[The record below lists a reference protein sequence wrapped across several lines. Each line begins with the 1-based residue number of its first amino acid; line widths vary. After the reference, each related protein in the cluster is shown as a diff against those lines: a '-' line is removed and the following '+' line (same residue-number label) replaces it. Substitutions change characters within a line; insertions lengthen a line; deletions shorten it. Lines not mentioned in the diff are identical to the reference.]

1 MRRYILLLFLA
12 GILST
17 SIWAKNMA
25 DILKEIPGMEEVTS
39 VQANS
44 FFTESFHVKIR
55 QPIDHKNP
63 SAGTFLQ
70 RVFISVKES
79 DAPVVLVTEGY
90 GADYGA
96 NVNYINELCPLLD
109 ASQVVVE
116 HRYFGPSTPENADW
130 SYLTV
135 ENAANDHHRVASLL
149 KPLLGGKWV
158 NTGISK
164 GGQTALLHR
173 VFFPNDVD
181 VTVSYVAPFNFGVED
196 GRHEPFIA
204 KKAGTKE
211 ARKKVKHFQRE
222 VLKRR
227 AELMP
232 RFEQH
237 VNEKGYTFSTDLN
250 AIYDYC
256 VLEYSFSFW
265 QWGHDP
271 SIIPSTKSTDD
282 EIFDH
287 FMKIASPDYF
297 SREGLAR
304 IGSFFVQAA
313 RELGYYGYDTRP
325 FRKYLSISDADDY
338 LAKLFLPDG
347 YSVSFDPTSVLKTRE
362 FLKNT
367 DAKMI
372 FIYGANDPW
381 TASGVDLPERA
392 HFLKVVQDGAGHGI
406 RIRSLDEINK
416 LKVMNLLNSWISNE
430 VPVSLN

>member
-1 MRRYILLLFLA
+1 MKRYILLLFLA
-12 GILST
+12 GSLSV
-17 SIWAKNMA
+17 SVWAKNLA
-25 DILKEIPGMEEVTS
+25 EILKEIPELEEVTP
-39 VQANS
+39 VTANT

-55 QPIDHKNP
+55 QPIDHQNP
-63 SAGTFLQ
+63 SAGSFLQ
-70 RVFISVKES
+70 RVFISVKNTS
-79 DAPVVLVTEGY
+79 SPVVLVTEGY

-96 NVNYINELCPLLD
+96 NVNYINELCPILD

-135 ENAANDHHRVASLL
+135 ENAANDHHRVVSLL
-149 KPLLGGKWV
+149 KPLLGGKWI

-164 GGQTALLHR
+164 GGQTAMLHR
-173 VFFPNDVD
+173 VFFPGDVD

-211 ARKKVKHFQRE
+211 GRKKIKVFQKE

-227 AELMP
+227 TALMP
-232 RFEQH
+232 LFEQH
-237 VNEKGYTFSTDLN
+237 VKEKGYTFSTDLN
-250 AIYDYC
+250 AVYDYC

-271 SIIPSTKSTDD
+271 AIIPSTDASD
-282 EIFDH
+282 EEIYEH

-325 FRKYLSISDADDY
+325 FRKHLSIENAEDY
-338 LAKLFLPDG
+338 LAELFLPED
-347 YSVSFDPTSVLKTRE
+347 YKVSFDASSVVKTRE

-367 DAKMI
+367 NAKMI

-381 TASGVDLPERA
+381 TASGVDLPKRE

-406 RIRSLDEINK
+406 RIRNLDEKNRQ
-416 LKVMNLLNSWISNE
+416 KVMNLLNAWILAE
-430 VPVSLN
+430 TPVSLN